1 MKNTNDNNSKNW
13 TGFEHSSFARTA
25 IEFENLIRR
34 NSNYVVKPNPLHSQ
48 ANSVSGAISR
58 SRWFRLK
65 ERAAGF
71 VVRLVR
77 HTGLTALAIASM
89 TGTLQPAQ
97 ADQVTLAWDYPTN
110 ELAGV
115 TFRVKWSNDITIPMT
130 NWVTIATLTNT
141 MAKVDL
147 PRGVN
152 FLTCTASNFWGE
164 SAFSNVASTPPVVR
178 TNVVFTITRP

>member
-1 MKNTNDNNSKNW
+1 
-13 TGFEHSSFARTA
+13 
-25 IEFENLIRR
+25 
-34 NSNYVVKPNPLHSQ
+34 
-48 ANSVSGAISR
+48 
-58 SRWFRLK
+58 
-65 ERAAGF
+65 
-71 VVRLVR
+71 
-77 HTGLTALAIASM
+77 M